1 MQEKLNFLGELG
13 IFEVSD
19 YIYQKEKFTS
29 FIYPSVYKNRIVK
42 LFKVLLSNNCKF
54 NCLYCANRRDRDCP
68 RYSFNVKELAEIF
81 YSMWKKRLVN
91 GLFLS
96 SAIEKDNNETQEKMI
111 DLVEILRKKYNYNG
125 YIHLKI
131 LPGVDEYLIKRGK
144 NYADR
149 LSLNMESVNSEYIR
163 KIAKEKDFSKNLLLT
178 LKKISELNKENPL
191 KNGITTQIIVG
202 SSEEKDK
209 EILSFSLYLYKNFN
223 LSRVYYSG
231 FIPVPKTPFEYKK
244 PCSLKRQIRLY
255 QADILIR
262 KYKFLPSELPF
273 DRNGNLYL
281 NKEPK
286 IIWAEKNKNF
296 FPIEINKANFYQLIR
311 IPGIGIKSAKKIL
324 EIRKDGKI
332 KSENILKK
340 IGVKLKKAMPYILI
354 DGKKIKEEKEEKESE
369 VYYTIFDEII

>member
-1 MQEKLNFLGELG
+1 
-13 IFEVSD
+13 
-19 YIYQKEKFTS
+19 
-29 FIYPSVYKNRIVK
+29 
-42 LFKVLLSNNCKF
+42 
-54 NCLYCANRRDRDCP
+54 
-68 RYSFNVKELAEIF
+68 
-81 YSMWKKRLVN
+81 
-91 GLFLS
+91 
-96 SAIEKDNNETQEKMI
+96 
-111 DLVEILRKKYNYNG
+111 
-125 YIHLKI
+125 
-131 LPGVDEYLIKRGK
+131 
-144 NYADR
+144 
-149 LSLNMESVNSEYIR
+149 MESVNSEYIR

-281 NKEPK
+281 NKDPK